1 MNAVAWLARFESAI
15 RILEQFYVSQIGTT
29 MRTVKFVG
37 AIVGLGLCMAAGQVT
52 AGETESAAAPRK
64 AAVPLASPL
73 RKLLAVDREGKGNV
87 EAAKAW
93 RDLAAT
99 RPKHLTDVLAGLDHA
114 GPLAANWIALAAETI
129 AQRAEEN
136 GQALPGDQL
145 KRFVLDTTHAPRAR
159 RLAFEWLGRADR
171 DTAQA
176 LLPEFLH
183 DPSPELRREA
193 VERLIAQA
201 VASREKGADETTL
214 REIYQQAFSGAC
226 DLDQVRLLKAE
237 LEKLGDKVDLARH
250 FGFITT
256 WKLIGPFDNT
266 GERGY
271 GVPEPP
277 EREIDLSGSYTGKP
291 RDGQEREVRW
301 IDYTTAD
308 EYGVVDLNKAIVK
321 ENSVTGY
328 AWAAFWSD
336 EQRPAELRL
345 GGDNAVKIWLNG
357 ELVDEHPVYHSGSE
371 MDGHIGRGMLQAG
384 RNTILVKVCQNEQKE
399 DWAQNWGFQLR
410 VCDRAGQ
417 AIEPAQPAEPD
428 AANTDAVDRPIPQPK
443 TKHLEDAR

>member
-1 MNAVAWLARFESAI
+1 M
-15 RILEQFYVSQIGTT
+15 QI
-29 MRTVKFVG
+29 VKFVG
-37 AIVGLGLCMAAGQVT
+37 AIVGLGLCLAAGQVA
-52 AGETESAAAPRK
+52 AGETKAAPAPRK
-64 AAVPLASPL
+64 SAATVAGPLK
-73 RKLLAVDREGKGNV
+73 KLLSVDREGRGNV

-93 RDLAAT
+93 RDLATTPPNNLA
-99 RPKHLTDVLAGLDHA
+99 DVLTGLDHA

-136 GQALPGDQL
+136 GQALPGEAL
-145 KRFVLDTTHAPRAR
+145 KRFVLDTSHAPRAR

-171 DTAQA
+171 ETAQA
-176 LLPEFLH
+176 LLAGFLH

-193 VERLIAQA
+193 VERLITQA
-201 VASREKGADETTL
+201 ADKRGSGADEATL
-214 REIYQQAFSGAC
+214 REIYRQAFSGAC
-226 DLDQVRLLKAE
+226 DLDQVKLLKAE

-250 FGFITT
+250 FGFVTT

-271 GVPEPP
+271 GIAEPP
-277 EREIDLSGSYTGKP
+277 EQEIDLAGSYPGKQ
-291 RDGQEREVRW
+291 RDGEAREVRW
-301 IDYTTAD
+301 TDFSTAD
-308 EYGVVDLNKAIVK
+308 EYGIVDLNKAIVK
-321 ENSVTGY
+321 ENGVTAY
-328 AWAAFWSD
+328 AWAEFWSD

-357 ELVDEHPVYHSGSE
+357 ELVHEHPVYHSGSE
-371 MDGHIGRGMLQAG
+371 MDGHIGRGTLQAG

-428 AANTDAVDRPIPQPK
+428 AANPDAAERRTIQSK
-443 TKHLEDAR
+443 TKQAEDAR